1 MDMTDTASTGRIVVG
16 VDGSPESALAL
27 SWAAR
32 IARSERA
39 GIDVVAAW
47 EFPANLGWTTL
58 PADFSPKQEIRRA
71 ALAALEEAFGTDLP
85 PDLRV
90 ITHEGNPANVLIE
103 RSTTALM
110 IIVGSRGHGALVGL
124 LLGSVSARVAE
135 HAKCPVLVVHT
146 PPIPDAPDFD
156 LASAG
161 TAGNQEPAP

>member
-1 MDMTDTASTGRIVVG
+1 MTDSASTGRIVVG

-32 IARSERA
+32 VARTEHA

-47 EFPANLGWTTL
+47 EFPVNLGWTTL

-71 ALAALEEAFGTDLP
+71 ALAALREAFGDELP

-90 ITHEGNPANVLIE
+90 ITHEGNPASVLIE
-103 RSTTALM
+103 RSQTALM

-135 HAKCPVLVVHT
+135 HAKCPVLVVHA
-146 PPIPDAPDFD
+146 PPVPDAPDFE
-156 LASAG
+156 L
-161 TAGNQEPAP
+161 TTTGNSRNSEPAS